1 MWRALLQRT
10 AAAPRRLPP
19 APAAAVIRVQSPI
32 LAAAVAVIRIPFP
45 TLAAAVAAIRIPFL
59 TLAAA
64 VLPSARIY
72 EAYGPYR
79 ENHPGTDF

>member
-1 MWRALLQRT
+1 MNFYGSLSYSCYFS
-10 AAAPRRLPP
+10 
-19 APAAAVIRVQSPI
+19 AVVATTIIV
-32 LAAAVAVIRIPFP
+32 AAAVAVIRIPFP

>member
-32 LAAAVAVIRIPFP
+32 
-45 TLAAAVAAIRIPFL
+45 LAAAVAAIRIPFL